1 MTQRRI
7 RHAKILE
14 IIANEE
20 IETQQELCDALNA
33 QNVLATQATISRD
46 INELRLTKV
55 AGEKKRYRY
64 VSLSGG
70 ESGLSVKM
78 CNLFKESVISI
89 KKADNIIVIKTLGG
103 GGSGVGTVIDK
114 LAYPEVLGC
123 VAGDDTLIVVC
134 ESSPAA
140 ADIVTRLEKLFD

>member
-55 AGEKKRYRY
+55 AGVKKRYRY
-64 VSLSGG
+64 VYLGK

-78 CNLFKESVISI
+78 CNLFRESVLSI

-103 GGSGVGTVIDK
+103 GGSGVGTVVDK

-134 ESSPAA
+134 ESSPSA

>member
-14 IIANEE
+14 IIASEE

-55 AGEKKRYRY
+55 VGNKKRFRY
-64 VSLSGG
+64 VYLGGG

-78 CNLFKESVISI
+78 NNLFRESVLSI
-89 KKADNIIVIKTLGG
+89 KKADNIIVVKTLVG

-134 ESSPAA
+134 ESSAA
-140 ADIVTRLEKLFD
+140 AAGIVTRLEKLFD